1 MMLIVSGM
9 TRRYFIRKM
18 LATFKSLVMLSLLPN
33 ATGNTADAAP
43 HYKPLNGRGLRNI
56 ALEKHHHG
64 AGRFVNPLGTERRA
78 RFWKV
83 MSWKLF
89 HENRFKNYLAAQRVL
104 PVSIGWEP
112 IQRHKGLSIT
122 FIKHACV
129 MIKDLD
135 RHLLVDPVFSDIFS
149 FIKDFTPMKVDLNMM
164 PKPDHVLI
172 THGHYDHLDTS
183 SLETFKPDTHV
194 VTPLGYNEV
203 FQDLGLKNRTQL
215 DWYDTYRDGKR
226 LITLLPCNHWTMRN
240 LLSGANHS
248 LWGSYVINT
257 SDGYTIYISG
267 DSAYFDGFEQI
278 GKEFDIDLAIF
289 NLGAYEPRWFMAQ
302 SHMNPRE
309 VVQAF
314 RELNAKKLM
323 IVHWGTFRLGDEP
336 VHFPPIQIEQELK
349 KKGLLDRWVVLNHG
363 QTLYL

>member
-1 MMLIVSGM
+1 MN
-9 TRRYFIRKM
+9 RRYFIRKM
-18 LATFKSLVMLSLLPN
+18 FTAVKSLVMLSLLPN
-33 ATGNTADAAP
+33 ASMLNASDHSAHAP
-43 HYKPLNGRGLRNI
+43 LHYKPLNGRDLRKISLKNQ
-56 ALEKHHHG
+56 HHAAEG
-64 AGRFVNPLGTERRA
+64 FINPLGPLRRS

-89 HENRFKNYLAAQRVL
+89 HENRFKEHLNDQALN
-104 PVSIGWEP
+104 PISIDWDP
-112 IQRHKGLSIT
+112 IRRHRGLSIT

-129 MIKDLD
+129 LIKDFN
-135 RHLLVDPVFSDIFS
+135 RYLLVDPVFSEIFW
-149 FIKDFTPMKVDLNMM
+149 FIKDFTPLAFDSDIM
-164 PKPDHVLI
+164 PKADHVLI

-183 SLETFKPDTHV
+183 TLETLKPGTHMI
-194 VTPLGYNEV
+194 TPLGYNEI
-203 FQDLGLKNRTQL
+203 FQDLDLKNRTQL

-226 LITLLPCNHWTMRN
+226 AIILLPCNHWTMRN
-240 LLSGANHS
+240 PLTGPNRS
-248 LWGSYVINT
+248 LWGSYLIKT
-257 SDGYTIYISG
+257 ADGYTIYISG

-278 GKEFDIDLAIF
+278 GRDFDIDLAIF

-349 KKGLLDRWVVLNHG
+349 KEGLLDRWVVLNHG